1 MPFHLRGLSSRI
13 YFAFLIAGAIP
24 VLVAGLVG
32 IHFSIKALRTET
44 VNHLEHEV
52 AGRADA
58 IGRFIEQLT
67 SEVSY
72 LSGSSPLRELA
83 DLTVQHSGQ
92 LSRDARRRM
101 ERDFAA
107 FAQAYP
113 YIYQVRYLDARGQE
127 VVRVDRLK
135 DRLIL
140 VAEDD
145 LQNKADRYYFAEAMR
160 LPPGRMYVSP
170 LDLNVERGQVETPE
184 RPVIRF
190 ATPVADS
197 AGVTRGLFII
207 NIHAE
212 LFISQLQQMVDAYG
226 GTAYLFDKEGFYLAR
241 SAMAG
246 EAEHFAMRP
255 VKELA
260 ARLPGALLGRV
271 LSGKRGTLE
280 LDDWIVAHSPVN
292 MSTLAEH
299 QRAALRGWTLAVG
312 YPQQRFFAAVF
323 NLYVLYGVLVVG
335 LAAIAIVGFV
345 LARRMLRPIELLR
358 AETAEIARGNFSHR
372 VEIKGRDEVADLG
385 RSFNAM
391 AERLDASYLA
401 LQERGEYLETEVAAR
416 TAALEQAQEERRV
429 LDRQMFQR
437 EKMTTMGEL
446 AMGLAHE
453 IGNPL
458 AGMKAVVQTLLDE
471 EETSPETRKYL
482 ARFENEVNRLAAF
495 LRTFHGFA
503 APQDF
508 SPVPCRLED
517 VLDDVLLWTR
527 KEARGKGIA
536 IDFHRCD
543 VSSRN
548 SPGRPKNFLAP
559 SGGGSGVLA
568 EPGAVPTPP
577 LLADPNQLKQVL
589 LNLVINAVHV
599 MDKGGRIIIGQCV
612 QECEA
617 GRVRFCVE
625 DDGPGIAP
633 DVLPRI
639 FEPFFTTRSEG
650 SGLGL
655 AVVKKIAEQ
664 HGAEILVHSEP
675 GRGTRFEFVWPLAEC
690 ADPSAACG
698 CATDCMTRL
707 EKPHG

>member
-1 MPFHLRGLSSRI
+1 MPLHLRGLSSRI

-24 VLVAGLVG
+24 VLIAGLVG
-32 IHFSIKALRTET
+32 IHFSIQALRTET

-52 AGRADA
+52 AGRADS

-83 DLTVQHSGQ
+83 DLTVRHDGQ
-92 LSRDARRRM
+92 LSREARRRM

-127 VVRVDRLK
+127 VVRVDRQK

-160 LPPGRMYVSP
+160 LPSGQIYVSP
-170 LDLNVERGQVETPE
+170 LDLNVERGQVEHPE

-197 AGVTRGLFII
+197 AGVKRGLFII

-212 LFISQLQQMVDAYG
+212 LFIGQLQQMVDAYG
-226 GTAYLFDKEGFYLAR
+226 GTAYLFDREGFYLAR
-241 SAMAG
+241 SATAG
-246 EAEHFAMRP
+246 EAEHFEMRP
-255 VKELA
+255 VKDLA
-260 ARLPGALLGRV
+260 ARLPASLLAGI
-271 LSGKRGTLE
+271 LGGKRGTLE
-280 LDDWIVAHSPVN
+280 LDDWIVAHSPVS
-292 MSTLAEH
+292 MTTLAEH
-299 QRAALRGWTLAVG
+299 QRAGLRGWTLAVG

-323 NLYVLYGVLVVG
+323 NLYVLYGVLVAG

-358 AETAEIARGNFSHR
+358 EETAEIARGNFSHR
-372 VEIKGRDEVADLG
+372 VEIKGHDEVADLG

-391 AERLDASYLA
+391 AERLEASYQA

-416 TAALEQAQEERRV
+416 TAALERAQEERRE

-503 APQDF
+503 APQDHH
-508 SPVPCRLED
+508 PTACHLED

-527 KEARGKGIA
+527 KEARSKGIA
-536 IDFHRCD
+536 IEFHRCD
-543 VSSRN
+543 AYV
-548 SPGRPKNFLAP
+548 
-559 SGGGSGVLA
+559 
-568 EPGAVPTPP
+568 PP

-599 MDKGGRIIIGQCV
+599 MDKGGSIAIGLCAQNCANRDEHAV
-612 QECEA
+612 GYA
-617 GRVRFCVE
+617 RFCVE

-633 DVLPRI
+633 EVLPRI

-655 AVVKKIAEQ
+655 AVVKKISEQ

-675 GRGTRFEFVWPLAEC
+675 GRGTRFEFVWPLAESV
-690 ADPSAACG
+690 DPVAAG
-698 CATDCMTRL
+698 TCATDCMTRL